1 MNRTFTSTLFLVIAL
16 CVTVGCKKKL
26 DDYYER
32 PSSLEPPI
40 YQQLQKLGRFQSL
53 LAVIDKS
60 GYKQTLNAAGYWT
73 FFAPNDEA
81 FKVFFQDR
89 GISGVQAIDSATA
102 RAMVQYLLVFNAY
115 TKDQLSSY
123 QSTGTGSPGWQPASA
138 FRRATSYY
146 TGFYN
151 DTGLNGKKIVAVANN
166 RNAGAANFGTDAGY
180 ISTDYN
186 NKSITYF
193 TDTYFGPAGLS
204 ATDYNYFYPQ
214 SQYTGFNVGQA
225 KVITKDV
232 MAENGVFHE
241 IDRVVTPLL
250 SIDEYIRTRPEYSS
264 FKAILNRL
272 YLNNMARFAYNADV
286 THRYNVLTGKSDSV
300 FVKAYSN
307 LLAFA
312 PNNENY
318 KKDEVNDAQ
327 RNCWS
332 IFIPKNDAVDTYLKN
347 VILATYGS
355 LDEVPIS
362 VIADFVNSHLFPA
375 AVWPTRFA
383 TTLNNAGEPANFNP
397 ATDVFDRQMLSNG
410 MLYGVNKVQEPYVFK
425 SVFGKAYL
433 HPKYQ
438 MMSRLLDV
446 SGLKLLISRPD
457 INATVLMISDDVF
470 KANTISY
477 NAATDKW
484 SYKSSETGAFDL
496 VTRMVRNCVF
506 FDPYRAQL
514 ETETSGMLKS
524 GTADAEGDYIRFNKD
539 SVFTAGLEDSAFI
552 NYAHIDSSKTA
563 VNGKVYYIN
572 NVLFAT
578 TKPIGYHLRILGN
591 TPNSGYGKFWNYVK
605 NWIGYSAT
613 TDNLSGIS
621 GTFYTAFIP
630 TDTAIVAAAKAGLLP
645 SKDSSGFKVPVFAPT
660 TDADKLL
667 VQNFI
672 QYHFLDG
679 HTATADKVG
688 AGTYKTVLKDANFN
702 SVTVGLYTSS
712 YTELQ
717 VKDIKNRFVTVI
729 PGKGKLSNRCVIHL
743 IDNYLQYK

>member
-1 MNRTFTSTLFLVIAL
+1 MNRTFTSTLVLAVAL
-16 CVTVGCKKKL
+16 CIAAGCKKKL
-26 DDYYER
+26 DEYYER
-32 PSSLEPPI
+32 PTSLEPPI
-40 YQQLQKLGRFQSL
+40 YQQLQTMGRFKSL

-81 FKVFFQDR
+81 FNLFFQDR
-89 GISGVQAIDSATA
+89 GIAGVQAIDSATA

-123 QSTGTGSPGWQPASA
+123 QSTGTGSPGWQPAAA

-146 TGFYN
+146 TGFYT

-166 RNAGAANFGTDAGY
+166 RNAIAANFGADAGY
-180 ISTDYN
+180 VASDYN

-193 TDTYFGPAGLS
+193 TDTYFGAAGLS

-250 SIDEYIRTRPEYSS
+250 SIDEYLRTKPEYSS

-272 YLNNMARFAYNADV
+272 YLNNMVRFAYNADV

-347 VILATYGS
+347 VILATYRS
-355 LDEVPIS
+355 LDSVPIT
-362 VIADFVNSHLFPA
+362 VIADFVNSHMFPA
-375 AVWPTRFA
+375 AVWPTRFT
-383 TTLNNAGEPANFNP
+383 TTLNNAGEPASFNP
-397 ATDVFDRQMLSNG
+397 ATDVFDKQMLSNG
-410 MLYGVNKVQEPYVFK
+410 ILYGVNKVQEPYVFK
-425 SVFGKAYL
+425 TVFGKAYL
-433 HPKYQ
+433 NPKYQ
-438 MMSRLLDV
+438 MMARLLDV
-446 SGLKLLISRPD
+446 SGLKLLITRPD
-457 INATVLMISDDVF
+457 INATIFMISDDVF

-477 NAATDKW
+477 NAVTDKW

-496 VTRMVRNCVF
+496 VMRMVRNCVF
-506 FDPYRAQL
+506 FDLYRAQL
-514 ETETSGMLKS
+514 NEQSGMVKS
-524 GTADAEGDYIRFNKD
+524 GTADAEGDFIRFNKD
-539 SVFTAGLEDSAFI
+539 SVFTAGLEDSTLV
-552 NYAHIDSSKTA
+552 NWAHIDSSKTA

-572 NVLFAT
+572 NVLPAT
-578 TKPIGYHLRILGN
+578 TKPVGYHLRILGN

-605 NWIGYSAT
+605 NWIGYNAT
-613 TDNLSGIS
+613 TDNLSGLS
-621 GTFYTAFIP
+621 GSFYTLFVPNDA
-630 TDTAIVAAAKAGLLP
+630 AIVAAAAAGLLP
-645 SKDSSGFKVPVFAPT
+645 SKDSATIRVPVFAPT

-672 QYHFLDG
+672 QYHVLDG
-679 HTATADKVG
+679 HTATADQIGKG
-688 AGTYKTVLKDANFN
+688 PGYKTLLKDASFN
-702 SVTVGLYTSS
+702 SYTVTLYTDS
-712 YTELQ
+712 YTELRIQ
-717 VKDIKNRFVTVI
+717 DVKKFVSVI
-729 PGKGKLSNRCVIHL
+729 PGNSKLSNRTVIHL